1 MNKRL
6 MILVLIATMV
16 LLGFVGSTM
25 ATKPVKVKGE
35 VTIPN
40 FTVADPDGNPIDK
53 FSGTARFIIHG
64 MLDSNGQPVRIQI
77 HLGVEGEA
85 QDKDYRIRGALN
97 ANFPAKVNGSFTCTL
112 PKTFTCIPAGEGANF
127 KVDLTVN
134 VTGDINDPATIA
146 VTLRQQR

>member
-6 MILVLIATMV
+6 TILVLIATMV

-35 VTIPN
+35 VDIPQ
-40 FTVADPDGNPIDK
+40 FTVLDPDGNSID

-64 MLDSNGQPVRIQI
+64 MLDSDGELVRIQI

-85 QDKDYRIRGALN
+85 QDKDYKIRGALKHELSCKCERE
-97 ANFPAKVNGSFTCTL
+97 FYLYFAKDIHMHPRGRGS
-112 PKTFTCIPAGEGANF
+112 
-127 KVDLTVN
+127 
-134 VTGDINDPATIA
+134 
-146 VTLRQQR
+146 